1 MKTFETIVRPFQT
14 IGVSPPVRVVTT
26 EKNTSDVVLQLGLTG
41 SGRIFNCTE
50 SSSLSFYHDR
60 ENKEFE
66 RKTQTKKVTNPDD
79 ENQFI
84 DVELIKKLTV
94 KGGSGLTYEKQ
105 ILSLENT

>member
-1 MKTFETIVRPFQT
+1 MKGFESFVRPFQT

-26 EKNTSDVVLQLGLTG
+26 EKSPSNVVLQLGLNG

-50 SSSLSFYHDR
+50 SSSLTFYHDR
-60 ENKEFE
+60 ENTEFK
-66 RKTQTKKVTNPDD
+66 RKTETKKVTNPDD

-94 KGGSGLTYEKQ
+94 KGGSGLTFEKQ
-105 ILSLENT
+105 ILELKNT